1 MPNTA
6 PETTFSITVPPV
18 TADTT
23 PDTLPWA
30 VDGTNVAPDS
40 AQVAAGYS
48 PYPAPPP
55 IYSLENFARSRN
67 SQWLERLSATGFFAQ
82 RATSRV
88 TISGT
93 VTAGNTYTLTQSALS
108 DTYTATSADA
118 AAGTP
123 LLSVVTNWAQQLRT
137 SDLAN
142 ILVGSV
148 GGTGILDVIYRDPAT
163 AWPGG
168 SPTVSETGT
177 NTIAIVDRYGGSAG
191 QLSVMTAAAG
201 TGANGADL
209 LHGVGTSDGAA
220 TKLQFRKGS
229 KNGAFRAGTWSG
241 SQANLANVGASS
253 AAFGDDTEASGVT
266 SFAAGNA
273 SVASG
278 DASVAMG
285 SSNTAAGENSVA
297 LGKSNAVTSDE
308 SMALGVSNVLNGVR
322 VVAIGSTNFPTGDH
336 AVAIGTTN
344 SAAADYSTAIGK
356 NAAPDTYGEAAI
368 ASGCF
373 SANGD
378 SQMGFTIFRR
388 DSVDN
393 VGMIVTTDGTGTG
406 ISIYLKSSN
415 VYAISMDVT
424 AKWLSGSGGGA
435 GAGDCAVWRLNFMA
449 SVDGS
454 GVVTITGMAATNVA
468 PSQSVGQGSTY
479 RLGYL
484 STANAFVL
492 RAYSGHNSNTIRVV
506 GSSRHTNV

>member
-1 MPNTA
+1 MPTLRA
-6 PETTFSITVPPV
+6 DSLSIPE
-18 TADTT
+18 
-23 PDTLPWA
+23 
-30 VDGTNVAPDS
+30 
-40 AQVAAGYS
+40 
-48 PYPAPPP
+48 APPNSVDNATP
-55 IYSLENFARSRN
+55 EVMPYAITGETQEPSLAREETGWEAGVLPPAAQENWMRQNLWA
-67 SQWLERLSATGFFAQ
+67 WLGRVSCTGFFTQ
-82 RATSRV
+82 RATAV
-88 TISGT
+88 IQLAGT
-93 VTAGNTYTLTQSALS
+93 PAVGNTVSLTYNGTT
-108 DTYTATSADA
+108 DTYVVTTADA
-118 AAGTP
+118 AGGPGLVA
-123 LLSVVTNWAQQLRT
+123 VNWALQLTQNPVLRAPLDFEGIGGFGVLVVYYRT
-137 SDLAN
+137 AGEQFPHALTTAKTGAITISAPVDRF
-142 ILVGSV
+142 
-148 GGTGILDVIYRDPAT
+148 GGTGDPLT
-163 AWPGG
+163 VTSTPG
-168 SPTVSETGT
+168 
-177 NTIAIVDRYGGSAG
+177 N
-191 QLSVMTAAAG
+191 G
-201 TGANGADL
+201 TGLEL
-209 LHGVGTSDGAA
+209 LHGGDQSGAA
-220 TKLQFRKGS
+220 IKLHYYGDAKGGAIRA
-229 KNGAFRAGTWSG
+229 GAFSGTK
-241 SQANLANVGASS
+241 ANAVNVGASS
-253 AAFGDDTEASGVT
+253 AAFGDDTEASGVAA
-266 SFAAGNA
+266 FAAGNA

-285 SSNTAAGENSVA
+285 SNNTAAGENSVA

-378 SQMGFTIFRR
+378 SQMGFTVFRR
-388 DSVDN
+388 DNVDN

-435 GAGDCAVWRLNFMA
+435 GAGDCAMWRLNFMA